1 MVNKNSLYFIII
13 VVLIA
18 IIIYLKFNTN
28 NTDFQTQIDNLHK
41 KNDSLTSNIEQRN
54 IQLQKLDSITNIY
67 KLEIQQ
73 DKLELA
79 KLQQVADKNKRKY
92 NEEHNRILSLT
103 NSATVSEFTNTFK

>member
-54 IQLQKLDSITNIY
+54 IQLKKLDSITNIY

>member
-13 VVLIA
+13 AALIA
-18 IIIYLKFNTN
+18 IIVYLKFNTN

-103 NSATVSEFTNTFK
+103 NNATVSEFTNTFK

>member
-13 VVLIA
+13 AALIA
-18 IIIYLKFNTN
+18 IIVYLKFNTN